1 MLWTAVGA
9 APKLCPMTDQDS
21 PVPTPAFGAADG
33 DAPYGA
39 APEPASDGAAGTARP
54 AQSAEAAAAV
64 RTGAKV
70 PGGQAGRFSLGLLQL
85 LGIIL
90 VAALAG
96 AGSALLVARASGWGA
111 ETVVKQYVTS
121 GGVADHPADIK
132 ALLAAALPAVVAVKA
147 TTTQSNPFLDPGG
160 GGRVTAE
167 GTGIVIGSSG
177 EILTN
182 AHVVRG
188 AVSGASSVTVT
199 FHDSS
204 TRAAHI
210 VAADSD
216 HDLAL
221 LRVDGVKNLPVLELG
236 DSGSAAPGD
245 AVVAIGY
252 ALGLDGGPTVTT
264 GIISAAG
271 RTAAAETGF
280 GRNFRLANLLQTD
293 APISSGDSGGPLLD
307 AGGHVIGINTVVARS
322 TSRTAANGISF
333 AIAADTVKALL
344 PSLRAGG

>member
-1 MLWTAVGA
+1 
-9 APKLCPMTDQDS
+9 MTDQDS
-21 PVPTPAFGAADG
+21 PVQTPGFGAADG

-39 APEPASDGAAGTARP
+39 APEAASDGRDGSGGTAGPARP
-54 AQSAEAAAAV
+54 APSAETAAA
-64 RTGAKV
+64 RTGTKAS
-70 PGGQAGRFSLGLLQL
+70 GGRANRFSLGPLQL
-85 LGIIL
+85 LGILL

-111 ETVVKQYVTS
+111 ETVVKQYVTG
-121 GGVADHPADIK
+121 GGVSDHPADIK

-160 GGRVTAE
+160 GGRATAE
-167 GTGIVIGSSG
+167 GTGIVIGGSG

-188 AVSGASSVTVT
+188 VAGGASSVTVT

-204 TRAAHI
+204 TRAARI

-221 LRVDGVKNLPVLELG
+221 LRVEGVKNLPVLELG

-252 ALGLDGGPTVTT
+252 ALGLDGGPSVTT
-264 GIISAAG
+264 GIISATG
-271 RTAAAETGF
+271 RTTAAEAGF
-280 GRNFRLANLLQTD
+280 GRKSRLVNLLQTD

-307 AGGHVIGINTVVARS
+307 AGGRVVGINTMVATS

-333 AIAADTVKALL
+333 AIAADTVRALL
-344 PSLRAGG
+344 PGLRAGG

>member
-1 MLWTAVGA
+1 
-9 APKLCPMTDQDS
+9 MTDQDS
-21 PVPTPAFGAADG
+21 PVQTPGFGAADG

-39 APEPASDGAAGTARP
+39 APEAASDGRDGSDGTGGTAGPARP
-54 AQSAEAAAAV
+54 APSAEAAAA
-64 RTGAKV
+64 RTGTKAS
-70 PGGQAGRFSLGLLQL
+70 GGRANRFSLGLLRL
-85 LGIIL
+85 LGILL

-111 ETVVKQYVTS
+111 ETVVKQYVTG
-121 GGVADHPADIK
+121 GGVSDHPADIK

-160 GGRVTAE
+160 GGRATAE

-188 AVSGASSVTVT
+188 VAGGASSVTVT

-204 TRAAHI
+204 TRAARI
-210 VAADSD
+210 VAADGD

-221 LRVDGVKNLPVLELG
+221 LRVEGVKNLPVLELG

-252 ALGLDGGPTVTT
+252 ALGLNGGPSVTT
-264 GIISAAG
+264 GIISATG
-271 RTAAAETGF
+271 RTTAAEAGF
-280 GRNFRLANLLQTD
+280 GRKSRLVNLLQTD
-293 APISSGDSGGPLLD
+293 ASISSGDSGGPLLD
-307 AGGHVIGINTVVARS
+307 AGGRVVGINTMVATS

-333 AIAADTVKALL
+333 AIAADTVRALL
-344 PSLRAGG
+344 PGLRAGG